1 MSNKNHQIKEI
12 ITNKNITKVQIYFNH
27 KKEIYIHK
35 DITETNIKYIMNEGR
50 LEKFSMSVIVDDKI
64 MNT

>member
-1 MSNKNHQIKEI
+1 MSNNNLQIKEI
-12 ITNKNITKVQIYFNH
+12 ITNKNITNVQIYFNH

-50 LEKFSMSVIVDDKI
+50 RENFSMSVIVDDKI

>member
-50 LEKFSMSVIVDDKI
+50 LENFSMSVIVDDKI